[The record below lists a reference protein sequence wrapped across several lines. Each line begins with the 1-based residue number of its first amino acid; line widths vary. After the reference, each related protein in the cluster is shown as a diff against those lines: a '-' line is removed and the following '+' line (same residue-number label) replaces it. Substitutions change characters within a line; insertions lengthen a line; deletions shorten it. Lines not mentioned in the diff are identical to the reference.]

1 MKQNDIKI
9 IGLTGGIATG
19 KSTVSNMLKEC
30 RYIVIDADEIARV
43 VVEKN
48 KPAYNDILNLFGK
61 DILNDTCEID
71 RAKLGQIIFNDENL
85 RDKLNDIVHPRIY
98 EKIKEEIKTYKNQGE
113 NIIFIDIPLLI
124 EIKEKLSKEDIV
136 FDEIWLVYLDK
147 KNQVKRLIQRN
158 NYLKKEANIR
168 INSQM
173 DIEEKIKYC
182 DRIIDNSKDIKNTK
196 KQLIKE
202 LKNI

>member
-158 NYLKKEANIR
+158 NYLEKEANIR

>member
-30 RYIVIDADEIARV
+30 KYIVIDADEIARV

-61 DILNDTCEID
+61 DILNDTYEID
-71 RAKLGQIIFNDENL
+71 RAKLGQIIFNHENL
-85 RDKLNDIVHPRIY
+85 RDKLNNIVHPRIY
-98 EKIKEEIKTYKNQGE
+98 EKIKKEIKTYKNQGE

-158 NYLKKEANIR
+158 NYLEKEANIR